1 MPAPLF
7 WLIDTILGL
16 IVAVIIVNAILSWLL
31 AFDVV
36 NKRNQFVNMVWDF
49 TNRLTDPMLRPI
61 RSVVPLI
68 GGIDLSPLI
77 LLILIQFIQYC
88 LHYYVRVF

>member
-36 NKRNQFVNMVWDF
+36 NKRNQFVSMVWDF